1 MIFFLA
7 MQERYIAA
15 RDLILTWGKVNYDK
29 HLSKEKMLEKE
40 NNEISKQA
48 SKIIIIIL
56 YFSNFFF

>member
-1 MIFFLA
+1 